1 MTIPEVLR
9 GRVIEVPAFLSAREC
24 AQFIQRVER
33 SEFEQAQLCTT
44 MGTRTLPHIRNN
56 DRLFWDDP
64 AWAATL
70 WNRMGGYFP
79 EPFKGKQAI
88 GLNPRFRIYRYG
100 VGQFFDWHQDGSYRA
115 PDGSESRFTC
125 LIFLNAG
132 FQGGGTT
139 FADVF
144 SPFRFADFTIA
155 PEVGKLLLFHHPL
168 SHRGEMVT
176 QGCKYVLRSD
186 VMFVGA

>member
-1 MTIPEVLR
+1 MTSPEVLR
-9 GRVIEVPAFLSAREC
+9 ARVIEVPAFLSAREC

-44 MGTRTLPHIRNN
+44 MGTRTLPQIRNN
-56 DRLFWDDP
+56 DRLFLDDTTL
-64 AWAATL
+64 ATEL
-70 WNRMGGYFP
+70 WQRIADYFT
-79 EPFKGKQAI
+79 EPFKGEQAI

-100 VGQFFDWHQDGSYRA
+100 VGQFFDWHQDCSYCA

-125 LIFLNAG
+125 LIFLNDG
-132 FQGGGTT
+132 FEGGGTT

-144 SPFRFADFTIA
+144 SPFHFADFTIT

-168 SHRGEMVT
+168 SHRGEAVME
-176 QGCKYVLRSD
+176 GCKYVLRSD
-186 VMFVGA
+186 VMFVRA